1 MESDPAR
8 AYEQRKAELEARNQE
23 LDARERSLS
32 ALRGVTFL
40 AAGGLGLFGGIRES
54 VPLGVGAAV
63 AFVAFVVAV
72 VAHAILITKKAEIE
86 LRLSLVARGLSRVAD
101 TYEGLPDRGDKFAPE
116 QHPYAKDLD
125 LFGQRSLFQLLV
137 TAETAAGQRALAEW
151 LLAGASAKTVAER
164 QEAARELAKRP
175 DLREDLAVLARQARA
190 KMPPDV
196 LFAWGEAKGAF
207 EAEGASP
214 LAISARF
221 LAPITVTLAILGW
234 TLGPS
239 MGLARHAWLLTMAI
253 QLVAVLRTGVATER
267 SLAAAASREEPL
279 GRFSPVFRRIE
290 ETTFESALLTRCR
303 TALLGANGDHANTSG
318 NEAHP
323 ASSASAAMSRLQTI
337 LSFADLRH
345 AGIFHLLIHLFT
357 LWDLW
362 CAVALEA
369 WRARHGRRIRQWIE
383 ALATLE
389 ALASLATFAFEHP
402 AYVFPEVSEGP
413 PRFAAD
419 SLGHPL
425 LPGAR
430 RVVNSVAFAKRDGSS
445 RGAADPAEPA
455 KQGKFNEANAPQALL
470 ITGSNMSG
478 KSTMLRSI
486 GTNAVLALAGAPV
499 CATRLAMTTLDVRTS
514 MRITDSLEQGV
525 SHFYAELSR
534 LKEITA
540 ASDAGSPVL
549 FLLDEVLH
557 GTNSRERQ
565 IGAKA
570 VVKHLLAAGAIGA
583 VSSHDLGLATLEEE
597 TRGDVKNAHFEEHVE
612 GETMAFDYLLKP
624 GVVTTTNA
632 LRLMRVVGLPIGDAE

>member
-1 MESDPAR
+1 MMESDPAR
-8 AYEQRKAELEARNQE
+8 AYAQRQAELSSRNRE

-40 AAGGLGLFGGIRES
+40 AAGGLGLFGGLRSS
-54 VPLGVGAAV
+54 VPLGVGAGV
-63 AFVAFVVAV
+63 AFAAFIAAV
-72 VAHAILITKKAEIE
+72 VTHAVLITRKAQIE
-86 LRLSLVARGLSRVAD
+86 LRISLVGRGLARIAD
-101 TYEGLPDRGDKFAPE
+101 TYEGSPERGEKLAPE

-137 TAETAAGQRALAEW
+137 TAETAAGQRALATW
-151 LLAGASAKTVAER
+151 LLAGATAKTVAER
-164 QEAARELAKRP
+164 QAAVRELAARP
-175 DLREDLAVLARQARA
+175 DLREDLAVLAREARA

-207 EAEGASP
+207 EGDMSTRVALGV
-214 LAISARF
+214 RF
-221 LAPITVTLAILGW
+221 LAPITVILAILGW
-234 TLGPS
+234 TAGAEI
-239 MGLARHAWLLTMAI
+239 GLLRHAWLVTLAV
-253 QLVAVLRTGVATER
+253 QLVAALRTGVATEQ

-279 GRFSPVFRRIE
+279 GRYGPIFDRIE
-290 ETTFESALLTRCR
+290 RTDFESALLGRCR
-303 TALLGANGDHANTSG
+303 AALRGDGNGASGAADGGDAKRQS
-318 NEAHP
+318 
-323 ASSASAAMSRLQTI
+323 ASSAMGRLQTI

-345 AGIFHLLIHLFT
+345 AGIFHMLIHLFT

-362 CAVALEA
+362 CAVALEG
-369 WRARHGRRIRQWIE
+369 WRAKHGRRIRQWIE
-383 ALATLE
+383 ALATIE
-389 ALASLATFAFEHP
+389 ALASLATFAHEHP
-402 AYVFPEVSEGP
+402 DYVFPDVSEGP

-419 SLGHPL
+419 TLAHPL
-425 LPGAR
+425 LSRAR
-430 RVVNSVAFAKRDGSS
+430 RVANSVAFGKE
-445 RGAADPAEPA
+445 AE
-455 KQGKFNEANAPQALL
+455 APQALL

-478 KSTMLRSI
+478 KSTMLRAI
-486 GTNAVLALAGAPV
+486 GTNAVLALSGAPV
-499 CATRLAMTTLDVRTS
+499 CAKRLAMTTLDVRTS

-534 LKEITA
+534 LKEITT

-570 VVKHLLAAGAIGA
+570 VVKHLLGTGAIGA
-583 VSSHDLGLATLEEE
+583 VSSHDLGLAALEEE
-597 TRGDVKNAHFEEHVE
+597 TSGTVKNAHFEEHVE
-612 GETMAFDYLLKP
+612 GETMAFDYRLKP

>member
-8 AYEQRKAELEARNQE
+8 AYEQRQAELSSRNKE
-23 LDARERSLS
+23 LDGRERSLS

-40 AAGGLGLFGGIRES
+40 AAGGLGLFGGLRSS
-54 VPLGVGAAV
+54 VPLGVGAGV
-63 AFVAFVVAV
+63 AFAAFVVAV
-72 VAHAILITKKAEIE
+72 VAHAVLITRKAEIE
-86 LRLSLVARGLSRVAD
+86 LRLALVARGLARIAD
-101 TYEGLPDRGDKFAPE
+101 TYEGFADRGEKLAPE

-137 TAETAAGQRALAEW
+137 TAETAAGQRALAAW
-151 LLAGASAKTVAER
+151 LLAGATAKAVAER
-164 QEAARELAKRP
+164 QAAVRELAAKP
-175 DLREDLAVLARQARA
+175 ELREDLAVLARGARA

-207 EAEGASP
+207 EGEGSVR
-214 LAISARF
+214 LALAARF
-221 LAPITVTLAILGW
+221 LAPITVTLAIVGW
-234 TLGPS
+234 TMGAEI
-239 MGLARHAWLLTMAI
+239 GLARHAWLVT
-253 QLVAVLRTGVATER
+253 LVVQVVAALRTGVATER

-279 GRFSPVFRRIE
+279 GRFAPIFDRIE
-290 ETTFESALLTRCR
+290 RTPFESALLGRCR
-303 TALLGANGDHANTSG
+303 AALLGAPEVAGAAAEGEHA
-318 NEAHP
+318 
-323 ASSASAAMSRLQTI
+323 ASKARPASAAMGRLQTI

-345 AGIFHLLIHLFT
+345 AGIFHVIIHLFT

-362 CAVALEA
+362 CAVALEG
-369 WRARHGRRIRQWIE
+369 WRAQHGRRIRQWIE
-383 ALATLE
+383 ALATIE
-389 ALASLATFAFEHP
+389 ALGSLATFAYEHP
-402 AYVFPEVSEGP
+402 DYVFPDVAEGA

-419 SLGHPL
+419 TLAHPL
-425 LPGAR
+425 LPRAR
-430 RVVNSVAFAKRDGSS
+430 RVANSVAF
-445 RGAADPAEPA
+445 
-455 KQGKFNEANAPQALL
+455 GKSEGAPQALL

-478 KSTMLRSI
+478 KSTMLRAI

-499 CATRLAMTTLDVRTS
+499 CAARLAMTTLDVRTS

-534 LKEITA
+534 LKEITT

-549 FLLDEVLH
+549 FLLDEILH

-570 VVKHLLAAGAIGA
+570 VVKHLLGMGAIGA

-597 TRGDVKNAHFEEHVE
+597 TAGDVKNAHFEEHVE
-612 GETMAFDYLLKP
+612 GETMAFDYRLKP